1 MPSSQEKPITVY
13 GAIIANLSI
22 AVIKFI
28 VAYFSG
34 SSAML
39 SEGIH
44 SVADTGNQALLL
56 LGIKLSQRPP
66 DDSHPFGYGKERYFW
81 SLIVAIILFA
91 IGAGMSFYEGITH
104 ILNPS
109 KLENPT
115 WNYVVLGAAAIFE
128 GISFSIA
135 LRELLRKKG
144 EENIWQAIHQSKDPS
159 IFVVLF
165 EDSAA
170 LAGLFVAFL
179 GVFLGH
185 QLDNHYFDGG
195 ASLVIGLILAVMAIL
210 LAYESRELLLGEG
223 MQSERVNSIRE
234 IVAKDPGVKQVY
246 RLLSMHFGPQ
256 EVLLNL
262 DVEFQE
268 GLSSDETATTIDR
281 IEKDIQEHHP
291 EVRNIFIEFG
301 KAEEISQRLEL
312 RLHS

>member
-291 EVRNIFIEFG
+291 EVRNIFIESE
-301 KAEEISQRLEL
+301 KL
-312 RLHS
+312 RKSRKD